1 MAQEFTLVERVK
13 EILPVIESRRFE
25 CEKLRMAHPENIKLL
40 KEIGYIRAFQPKK
53 WGGMEVSLREFC
65 EATALLAGAC
75 GGTTWAAQLLNT
87 HQHQL
92 ALFSEQAQ
100 TDVWGDDP
108 LATASSSIAP
118 FGKAEEVDGGVMFS
132 GNLTWSSGCD
142 HSEWAICGFL
152 REGAKVNP
160 ARHQHFALIPCS
172 DYEIIDDWHAM
183 AMKGS
188 GTKTLKI
195 ENVFVPEHRIQSAQA
210 LMTGQSDGWG
220 MYPESEIY
228 FSAYRPYFA
237 CGFAAISLGIAEKM
251 IEWFKE
257 RSKNRI
263 RAYTGASV
271 GQDVPAY
278 MRLAESQHQVNAARA
293 LLEKDWDDLTEMGK
307 KQALPSTE
315 QLANWRTNQAYAVKM
330 CVAAVDR
337 LFESSGANAWFL
349 VNDAQRLF
357 RESHM
362 TAAHAYTDYDVCK
375 QIYGRHLLG
384 MDPDPRLL

>member
-1 MAQEFTLVERVK
+1 MAQEFKLLERVK
-13 EILPVIESRRFE
+13 EILPEIESRRFE
-25 CEKLRMAHPENIKLL
+25 TEKLRMAHPENIKLL
-40 KEIGYIRAFQPKK
+40 KEVGYTRAFQPKK
-53 WGGMEVSLREFC
+53 WGGLEVSLREFC
-65 EATALLAGAC
+65 ETTALLAGAC

-100 TDVWGDDP
+100 IDVWGDDP

-118 FGKAEEVDGGVMFS
+118 FGKTEEVDGGVMFS

-142 HSEWAICGFL
+142 HAEWAICGFL

-160 ARHQHFALIPCS
+160 ARHQHFALIPRS

-195 ENVFVPEHRIQSAQA
+195 DNVFVPEHRIQSAQA

-220 MYPESEIY
+220 MYPDSEI
-228 FSAYRPYFA
+228 FFAAYRPYFA
-237 CGFAAISLGIAEKM
+237 CGFSAISLGIAEKM

-263 RAYTGASV
+263 RAYTGANV

-278 MRLAESQHQVNAARA
+278 MRLAESQHQINAARA
-293 LLEKDWDDLTEMGK
+293 LLEKEWDDLTDMGK
-307 KQALPSTE
+307 KQQLPSAE

-330 CVAAVDR
+330 CVEAVDR

-349 VNDAQRLF
+349 DNDAQRLF